1 MKIRKRNKIIAA
13 LKRNTDFRF
22 GRRRRP
28 DKLYLS
34 LCVLISAAV
43 VTYIGC
49 RCLLSVFR
57 SMSAVWDVITSVCYY
72 VCNFYAVIAETDNPV
87 GATVVGIPLTNDNVL
102 FPQTYEAFVAKL
114 KGFWGTF
121 FSAENFRGF
130 VSNIPQVIY
139 NLSVI
144 LMFALPI
151 VLMLVIMF
159 KLSWDEQNN
168 DTDITTKPLKR
179 WRWFC
184 HTVIVPVVQRV
195 KEFWQYA
202 KRHSFVAVWLVLALL
217 GLNVFTYILEAFAFL
232 LYFATSFDFANIYT
246 QLYKLLVDVDIT
258 LSGLPVAAWIV
269 LGYMFVCWWRKRL
282 GLDKLRHLELCNCG
296 YVNTFGVAT
305 MLTGNMGVGK
315 TKLNTDMILTIET
328 KFKTD
333 AKDILFQIERWF
345 PFFPWATVQNELK
358 CAIYFHQIYSLT
370 TAELYA
376 RKKRIRFEKSMQR
389 QTIYGYDYRAYGL
402 HYNDELQLWYVFDC
416 LEEYTKAFF
425 VYYVSKSLIC
435 GNYSIR
441 EDGIMDDIGNMPM
454 WDYDYFSRS
463 PLTEQQYSYYA
474 NILDF
479 DVLRKGKHVVKG
491 SKFADTFEFG
501 VVAVT
506 ELDKERGNTQDNK
519 ELKKNSDE
527 ANQKNDL
534 FNYSAKMGRH
544 PATIMYKAFVRF
556 MFDQQRA
563 MKTEAD
569 MREICDKVINID
581 DVVKEKLAMPMFW
594 LEELLYCIVK
604 PHYDKLYESYRF
616 NRADNSL
623 LMYVVKNTLGRY
635 VNWYERTYNKYGY
648 DAYTLV
654 SDSGKLDGTALT
666 SDRYYLLHK
675 KALAHRYSTDCYKD
689 FFRAKSAKKQ
699 LGIVDYPTFSDV
711 TATADELRQMN
722 SYFINDM
729 INAICSEEDK

>member
-1 MKIRKRNKIIAA
+1 
-13 LKRNTDFRF
+13 
-22 GRRRRP
+22 
-28 DKLYLS
+28 
-34 LCVLISAAV
+34 
-43 VTYIGC
+43 
-49 RCLLSVFR
+49 
-57 SMSAVWDVITSVCYY
+57 
-72 VCNFYAVIAETDNPV
+72 
-87 GATVVGIPLTNDNVL
+87 
-102 FPQTYEAFVAKL
+102 
-114 KGFWGTF
+114 
-121 FSAENFRGF
+121 
-130 VSNIPQVIY
+130 
-139 NLSVI
+139 
-144 LMFALPI
+144 
-151 VLMLVIMF
+151 
-159 KLSWDEQNN
+159 
-168 DTDITTKPLKR
+168 
-179 WRWFC
+179 
-184 HTVIVPVVQRV
+184 
-195 KEFWQYA
+195 
-202 KRHSFVAVWLVLALL
+202 
-217 GLNVFTYILEAFAFL
+217 
-232 LYFATSFDFANIYT
+232 
-246 QLYKLLVDVDIT
+246 
-258 LSGLPVAAWIV
+258 
-269 LGYMFVCWWRKRL
+269 
-282 GLDKLRHLELCNCG
+282 
-296 YVNTFGVAT
+296 
-305 MLTGNMGVGK
+305 
-315 TKLNTDMILTIET
+315 
-328 KFKTD
+328 
-333 AKDILFQIERWF
+333 
-345 PFFPWATVQNELK
+345 
-358 CAIYFHQIYSLT
+358 
-370 TAELYA
+370 
-376 RKKRIRFEKSMQR
+376 MQR
-389 QTIYGYDYRAYGL
+389 QAIYGYDYRAYGL

-463 PLTEQQYSYYA
+463 PLTEEEYSYYA

-479 DVLRKGKHVVKG
+479 DILRKGKQVVKG
-491 SKFADTFEFG
+491 SRLADTFEFG

-581 DVVKEKLAMPMFW
+581 DVVKDKLAMPMFW

-648 DAYTLV
+648 DVYTLV

-689 FFRAKSAKKQ
+689 FFRAKSAKKH
-699 LGIVDYPTFSDV
+699 LGIVDYPTFGGV
-711 TATADELRQMN
+711 TATADELRKMN

-729 INAICSEEDK
+729 INKMCSEEDK

>member
-13 LKRNTDFRF
+13 FKRNTDFRF

-28 DKLYLS
+28 DNLYLS

-43 VTYIGC
+43 VSYIGC

-57 SMSAVWDVITSVCYY
+57 SMSAVWDVVTSVCYY
-72 VCNFYAVIAETDNPV
+72 VYNFYAVISETDNPV

-130 VSNIPQVIY
+130 VANIPQVIY

-168 DTDITTKPLKR
+168 DTDIATEPLKSWQR
-179 WRWFC
+179 FYL
-184 HTVIVPVVQRV
+184 TVIVPVVQRL

-202 KRHSFVAVWLVLALL
+202 KGHSFFAVWLVLALL
-217 GLNVFTYILEAFAFL
+217 GLNVFTYLLEGFAFL

-246 QLYKLLVDVDIT
+246 QLYKLLVDIDLT
-258 LSGLPVAAWIV
+258 LSCLPVAAWIV

-358 CAIYFHQIYSLT
+358 CVIYFHQIYSLT

-389 QTIYGYDYRAYGL
+389 QAIYGYDYRAYGL

-581 DVVKEKLAMPMFW
+581 DVDKDKLAMPMFW

-604 PHYDKLYESYRF
+604 PHYDKMYESYRF

-635 VNWYERTYNKYGY
+635 INWYERTYNKYGY
-648 DAYTLV
+648 DVYTLV

-699 LGIVDYPTFSDV
+699 LGIVDYPTFSGV
-711 TATADELRQMN
+711 TATAEELRQMN

-729 INAICSEEDK
+729 INKMCSEEDK